1 MATLG
6 PDNLVLLFYDGY
18 ERQASPA
25 LPASLKSFARRYVRF
40 AWKTLRRQHLR
51 SGFYTWFLMLRN
63 ALQAQGYDVRVNDFA
78 TARRYPDHPISAS
91 GYPTVFGKL
100 EGLTNPR
107 VVGPGIFA
115 SPLEGPELFNDT
127 RNVAF
132 LSTCKWFE
140 DIFRPFYGDKLRHW
154 FGGFDINKF
163 PDARTHEK
171 KFDVLIYDKIYFDR
185 ETTYPKTIGAL
196 IEQLKKDGLTWT
208 VIRYGSYSFDEY
220 ITAVKQSR
228 AMAFFAASETQGM
241 AYQECLALNT
251 PIFAWDEGFWPDPRA
266 EELSD
271 KPVPCTSVPY
281 FDDRCGVR
289 FQADN
294 LLERWNEFQ
303 SGLSSFNPRAFIADQ
318 MTFKRSAEAYMAAY
332 NRAKTG
338 AEPSAAPAADQA
350 RKSA

>member
-78 TARRYPDHPISAS
+78 TARRYPDHPISDS